1 MVILTWA
8 IDASPV
14 QRHSSPHAASSRS
27 EREQV
32 RQRSSRDLSIPRHT
46 DSDSSTSG
54 KSEFSSSAHFHWS
67 DGMDRLLL
75 TAEEVAEVLNVGR
88 CKVYDLIRNGEI
100 ESIKIGRLR
109 RIPVDNVRKFADR
122 LIEEGRA

>member
-1 MVILTWA
+1 
-8 IDASPV
+8 
-14 QRHSSPHAASSRS
+14 
-27 EREQV
+27 
-32 RQRSSRDLSIPRHT
+32 
-46 DSDSSTSG
+46 
-54 KSEFSSSAHFHWS
+54 
-67 DGMDRLLL
+67 MDRLLL